1 MNLNTQQIAQNIRS
15 QNFRAAEQDIAE
27 FIRDTVLNNSGL
39 MVQAAV
45 NPMQPQAGP
54 GKEEVMY
61 TFCNQFAS
69 LITELFSAPRYKPS
83 PGFVDTFLIFKM
95 AIDWVFSASIWN
107 NTDALIDHLG
117 LYKADKYGRIKFNE
131 KQLTLLLMLIGL
143 PSKIRLPWKDVF
155 QASPAMALTT
165 YISLVT
171 QAIPGLTKETN
182 DGFNYL
188 LESAKDLPV
197 LDLPVIADL
206 GKLSYCYFACSY
218 ASSADKYQ
226 FKKWLTALVRH
237 NLPNWLSDDVKQYMA
252 GLPAFEHKPKMKVAV
267 LLESYSE
274 SHAMFRSYNRFF
286 IELAEKYELVAFIE
300 PPKVEDNALDVF
312 SKVVEIEDD
321 YDVNTNAALVAAEAP
336 DIIFYPSI
344 GMALWTICL
353 SQLRLAP
360 KQLMMGGHP
369 SSSYSPEID
378 ACMVVGNTYSAEDLQ
393 PYFTEKIV
401 MVDAPTKDMVL
412 HTIHPDLTDEF
423 IASHNHFLEDG
434 DEIKIAIN
442 GIMTK
447 VTYPVI
453 DVCRQIQMKASKK
466 VTFVFFSGHEDNH
479 LAYLSTKRQLGK
491 MLKSF
496 ELVSFSHYIDYM
508 KVISKAHLLI
518 PTLPFGGANSNTDA
532 IVLNKPKLFI
542 KGHQHLYTRTDA
554 CIWDTVDML
563 DELGCDSV
571 AELVKKAV
579 NLIDNEQERKS
590 LYEKMLAKQCFK
602 RIFSMDMDKYSQAT
616 NLLFETALK
625 S

>member
-15 QNFRAAEQDIAE
+15 QNFRAAEQDIAQ
-27 FIRDTVLNNSGL
+27 FIQDTVLNNSGL
-39 MVQAAV
+39 TVQANV

-83 PGFVDTFLIFKM
+83 PEFVDTFLIFKM

-107 NTDALIDHLG
+107 NTDALIEHLG

-171 QAIPGLTKETN
+171 QAIPALTKETN

-188 LESAKDLPV
+188 LESAKALPV

-237 NLPNWLSDDVKQYMA
+237 NLPNCLSDDVKQYIA
-252 GLPAFEHKPKMKVAV
+252 GLPAFEAKPKMKVAV

-286 IELAEKYELVAFIE
+286 IELAEKYELIAFIE
-300 PPKVEDNALDVF
+300 SSKVEDNALDAF
-312 SKVVEIEDD
+312 SKVIEIEDD
-321 YDVNTNAALVAAEAP
+321 CDVDTNAALVAGQCP

-344 GMALWTICL
+344 GMALWTIFL

-378 ACMVVGNTYSAEDLQ
+378 ACMVVGNTYSAEELQ
-393 PYFTEKIV
+393 PYFTEKII
-401 MVDAPTKDMVL
+401 MVDTPTKDMVL

-423 IASHNHFLEDG
+423 IASHNHFLADG

-442 GIMTK
+442 GVMTK

-453 DVCRQIQMKASKK
+453 DVCRQIQMKTSKK
-466 VTFVFFSGHEDNH
+466 VTFVFFSGHDENH

-496 ELVSFSHYIDYM
+496 ELVSYSHYIDYM
-508 KVISKAHLLI
+508 KVISRAHLLI

-542 KGHQHLYTRTDA
+542 KGRQHLYTRTDA

-571 AELVKKAV
+571 AELVSKAV
-579 NLIDNEQERKS
+579 NLVENEQERKN
-590 LYEKMLAKQCFK
+590 LYEQMLAKQCFK
-602 RIFSMDMDKYSQAT
+602 KIFSTDMDKYSQAT
-616 NLLFETALK
+616 KLLFETALAN
-625 S
+625 